1 MKGNPLIYTRFARK
15 GTALILMLFVAM
27 SINWACP
34 DATEARR
41 VSNTTRA
48 HVNRNANVNRNRNQ
62 NVNINQ
68 NRNQNINVNR
78 NVNVHRD
85 IDVDVD
91 HHYGGYYHHPVAT
104 AVGVAAAATVTAAV
118 IGSIV
123 YSLPPA
129 CSVVVI
135 NGISYQNCSGTWYQP
150 QYVGTQV
157 SYIVVNPPR

>member
-1 MKGNPLIYTRFARK
+1 MHMRIVRK
-15 GTALILMLFVAM
+15 EIVLTVTLFVTILM
-27 SINWACP
+27 SWAWP

-41 VSNTTRA
+41 VRNTTRA
-48 HVNRNANVNRNRNQ
+48 SVNRNANRNLNR

-91 HHYGGYYHHPVAT
+91 HRYYDHYHPVAT

-129 CSVVVI
+129 CSMVVV

-150 QYVGTQV
+150 QYMGTQV
-157 SYIVVNPPR
+157 SYVVVNPPR